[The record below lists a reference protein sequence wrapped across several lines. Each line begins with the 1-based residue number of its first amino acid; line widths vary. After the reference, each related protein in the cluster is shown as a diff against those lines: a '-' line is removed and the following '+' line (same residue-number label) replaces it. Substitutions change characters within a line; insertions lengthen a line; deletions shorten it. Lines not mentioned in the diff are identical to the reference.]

1 MVKKRKGKRKSKYSL
16 REKYVKK
23 KYSDNFISDLSTL
36 DKTDSLSII
45 KKERKEEIILKG
57 YLIYRTTFNQIEIIG
72 NYIYN
77 KNEYPFAYLL
87 NKENNNLAYK
97 IPTHTINPSNDANLN
112 KEFLQKDNYYLNI
125 GINNITQ
132 ILIIKNIEINQF
144 ITPFF
149 SGQYKGYYIKDNKT
163 IEEQFFLSFLN
174 NNLSIPQIKLIG
186 YGNNNNGEFFLNGF
200 INFYR
205 DKVEMITKNKNKP
218 SKIDIDS
225 NIYGA
230 IFLGQLQMTKTQLI
244 V

>member
-57 YLIYRTTFNQIEIIG
+57 NLIYRTTFNQIEIIG

-149 SGQYKGYYIKDNKT
+149 SGQYIGYYIKDNKT

-174 NNLSIPQIKLIG
+174 NNNSLQQIKLIG

>member
-149 SGQYKGYYIKDNKT
+149 SGQYIGYYIKDNKT

-174 NNLSIPQIKLIG
+174 NNISIPQIKLIG
-186 YGNNNNGEFFLNGF
+186 YGNNDNGEFLLNGN
-200 INFYR
+200 IHFYR
-205 DKVEMITKNKNKP
+205 DKIELISKNKNKP